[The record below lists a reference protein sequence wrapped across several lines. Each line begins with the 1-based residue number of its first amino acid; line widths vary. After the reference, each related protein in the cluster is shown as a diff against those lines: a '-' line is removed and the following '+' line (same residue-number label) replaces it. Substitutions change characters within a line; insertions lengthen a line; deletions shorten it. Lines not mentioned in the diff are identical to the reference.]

1 MEIGDNLG
9 FIAAYHY
16 DHKDDEESE
25 IEATIATQHDI
36 SIDDALVTT
45 IDNKLETPIDS
56 DYAIEIDYF
65 PEGSIESWENDY
77 YQPSFAVHTST
88 PSKRKMSALEHDED
102 YKEEATIEYLGLAIE
117 EEGVL
122 RRSHETE
129 GKKSIDGD
137 IKISIDTHQGKGPDA
152 RATDSTMIDDIPWI
166 LPLLYHGT
174 FWKTLVILESF
185 EVAELH
191 RCTRFLAMD
200 GELPTHPIAEVMPVL
215 LESGTSGSREEA
227 VEEMKEIRL
236 TVRPWCRSM
245 VNPEHGTI
253 LFQDRLK
260 PRSQHKIPRYPWTT

>member
-1 MEIGDNLG
+1 MI
-9 FIAAYHY
+9 
-16 DHKDDEESE
+16 
-25 IEATIATQHDI
+25 
-36 SIDDALVTT
+36 
-45 IDNKLETPIDS
+45 
-56 DYAIEIDYF
+56 
-65 PEGSIESWENDY
+65 
-77 YQPSFAVHTST
+77 TST

-166 LPLLYHGT
+166 LPLLYHA
-174 FWKTLVILESF
+174 FQCHWF
-185 EVAELH
+185 EVNQ
-191 RCTRFLAMD
+191 
-200 GELPTHPIAEVMPVL
+200 HPIAEVMPVL

-236 TVRPWCRSM
+236 TVRPCT
-245 VNPEHGTI
+245 VHHGTVQLDTVQPASIDTVHPASIDTVHPPSIDSVHPASNDTVHCDSVHHGTVHPDTVI
-253 LFQDRLK
+253 LTLFIQRKTTLLARKQRRSRNSYLRLIK
-260 PRSQHKIPRYPWTT
+260 LRSWKTKKVALAIVQNN